1 MILVKFVR
9 LKKIR
14 EDNDN
19 TQQEIAD
26 ILKVKRGT
34 YASWE
39 CGTDTMPLS
48 KIFEYA
54 LFYNK
59 SIDYILDLSNRNPE
73 LSFNKKTINLT
84 FVGKKLKE
92 VRCISELSQAKF
104 AESIGINQSTWWAY
118 ENGKTLIS
126 TTSLI
131 TLAKKYNIS
140 VDWIL
145 GIIN

>member
-9 LKKIR
+9 LKKVR

-39 CGTDTMPLS
+39 ASVDAIPIKKL
-48 KIFEYA
+48 FLYA
-54 LFYNK
+54 KYYNK
-59 SIDYILDLSNRNPE
+59 SIDYILGLSNE
-73 LSFNKKTINLT
+73 NLEIISIEKLNISSI
-84 FVGKKLKE
+84 GNRLKNIRKKLK
-92 VRCISELSQAKF
+92 LSQAKF

-118 ENGKTLIS
+118 ENGKTLI
-126 TTSLI
+126 TTSSLI
-131 TLAKKYNIS
+131 TLAKKYKVSI
-140 VDWIL
+140 DWIL
-145 GIIN
+145 GVSD

>member
-39 CGTDTMPLS
+39 ASVDAIPIKKL
-48 KIFEYA
+48 FLYA
-54 LFYNK
+54 KHYNK
-59 SIDYILDLSNRNPE
+59 SIDYILGLSNENLEIISIEE
-73 LSFNKKTINLT
+73 LNTSSIGNRLKNIR
-84 FVGKKLKE
+84 KKLK
-92 VRCISELSQAKF
+92 LSQAKF

>member
-1 MILVKFVR
+1 MICMCVMR
-9 LKKIR
+9 LKDIR

-39 CGTDTMPLS
+39 ASVDAIPIKKL
-48 KIFEYA
+48 FLYA
-54 LFYNK
+54 KYYNK
-59 SIDYILDLSNRNPE
+59 SIDYILGLSNENLEIISIEE
-73 LSFNKKTINLT
+73 LNISSIGNRLKNIR
-84 FVGKKLKE
+84 KKLK
-92 VRCISELSQAKF
+92 LSQSKF

-131 TLAKKYNIS
+131 ALSKKYKYS

-145 GIIN
+145 GRV